1 MIRTLIIDDEMKS
14 QATLHKLLEKYCTG
28 IEIVGFAHN
37 VKSGVESINEL
48 NPDLVF
54 LDISM
59 PDGDGFE
66 VLQQVKSRNF
76 EVVFTTAF
84 NDYAIKAFQFSA
96 LHYLLKPINYIEL
109 QAAVERYKENHK
121 DLNLNEKIQVLF
133 DSLNNQNKKIV
144 LPTSNEL
151 KVVEIEKIVY
161 CKADSS
167 YTHFYFIDQNPIIV
181 SKTLSNFEEL
191 LPPTIFCRIHNKYL
205 INLNFVSNY
214 VKGRVG
220 KVILV
225 NNEEFEISDGRKAEF
240 LKRFK
245 KIASFLPEPKK

>member
-1 MIRTLIIDDEMKS
+1 MIRTLIIDDEIKS
-14 QATLHKLLEKYCTG
+14 QKTLHKLLEKYCTG
-28 IEIVGFAHN
+28 VEVVGFANN
-37 VKSGVESINEL
+37 VKTGVNAINDL

-66 VLQQVKSRNF
+66 VLQQVKNRDF

-109 QAAVERYKENHK
+109 QNAVERYKENHK

-133 DSLNNQNKKIV
+133 DNLNKKPQKIV
-144 LPTSNEL
+144 LPTAESL
-151 KVVEIEKIVY
+151 KVVDVEKIMY

-167 YTHFYFIDQNPIIV
+167 YTHFYFINEDPMMV
-181 SKTLSNFEEL
+181 SKALSIFEEL
-191 LPPTIFCRIHNKYL
+191 LPSDIFCRIHNKYL
-205 INLNFVSNY
+205 INLNFVANY
-214 VKGRVG
+214 IKGRVG
-220 KVILV
+220 RVILET
-225 NNEEFEISDGRKAEF
+225 NEEFEISAGRKAEF

-245 KIASFLPEPKK
+245 KIVGFLPESKR